1 MNYNNIDGEVSSEL
15 RDAMMGEPPLEMDD
29 EGVDEMLEALAKE
42 YGEEDEDVIDVNHP
56 DEGWFYNDK
65 Y

>member
-15 RDAMMGEPPLEMDD
+15 RDAMMGEPPMEMDD
-29 EGVDEMLEALAKE
+29 EGVDEMLEALAIE

>member
-1 MNYNNIDGEVSSEL
+1 MNYNNIEGEVSSEL
-15 RDAMMGEPPLEMDD
+15 RDAMMGEPPMEMDD
-29 EGVDEMLEALAKE
+29 EGVDEMLEALAIE